1 MRMKNPCI
9 CREICL
15 ALPLRFMFR
24 DLPDVEDLRMR
35 LSIAEQGFTNGIG
48 APNSNVGNGKDWQSH
63 LFQILTSF
71 TVCHGPLLT
80 HARYTIAPASARMPR
95 EGLVGFGVGLSN
107 VGGGASGAL
116 THRTSVGGMGMGE
129 GMGCGYHGTS
139 GGFGFALLAPSQSL
153 TRAQGMGCDGGSH
166 VAEQRLQQVLEDN
179 RRVEMAFQRY
189 VGVNWLWR

>member
-1 MRMKNPCI
+1 MKNLCI
-9 CREICL
+9 FREICL
-15 ALPLRFMFR
+15 APPLRFTFR
-24 DLPDVEDLRMR
+24 DLSDVEDLRIR
-35 LSIAEQGFTNGIG
+35 LSIAEQGFTNGVG
-48 APNSNVGNGKDWQSH
+48 APSSNAGNGKDWQSH
-63 LFQILTSF
+63 LLQKFTSF
-71 TVCHGPLLT
+71 TVCGPLLT
-80 HARYTIAPASARMPR
+80 RAVCTFAPASARMPR
-95 EGLVGFGVGLSN
+95 EGVVGFGVGLSN